1 MKIKGVIFD
10 MDGTIVDVSY
20 DWEKIKQDLETGGKP
35 ILHFLRSLKEP
46 ERSRKWKILEGH
58 ENRATQKAALK
69 EGIKEFL
76 HFLTQKGIKKALVT
90 NNSRQNVDYLMEKFR
105 LKFDCVIS
113 RESGLWKPSGAPF
126 KAVLKELKL
135 NREESCVVGDSHFD
149 IQAAKE
155 AGISRVFILYKE
167 RNRFAYTEA
176 EVFSSVK
183 DLKRKIENLVGQGE
197 GIV

>member
-10 MDGTIVDVSY
+10 MDGTVVDVPY
-20 DWEKIKQDLETGGKP
+20 DWKKIKQELGTRGKP

-46 ERSRKWKILEGH
+46 ERSRKWKILEKH

-69 EGIKEFL
+69 EGMKEFL

-105 LKFDCVIS
+105 LEFDCIIS

-135 NREESCVVGDSHFD
+135 NRKESCVVGDSHFD

-167 RNRFAYTEA
+167 RDQFASAEA
-176 EVFSSVK
+176 EVFSSVQ
-183 DLKRKIENLVGQGE
+183 DLKRKIENLME
-197 GIV
+197 DWE